1 MEHKGGQAA
10 SGLRWSSLTVIAVLI
25 AILIA
30 APVLSVFWATVL
42 SFLTSFLHR
51 KCALLP
57 RDLFSN
63 PQGVGRTFMGSG
75 LVRALEGGSIG
86 MLNVGTTCAGA
97 GLIVGVVTLTGLG
110 LKFSSIILTYAGG
123 SLLLT
128 AIYTG
133 LIVWIIGLAV
143 PVTASYIISAVI
155 AAPALIKLGV
165 PDYAAHMFIFYYAVL
180 SEVSPPTALSPFAA
194 AAITGGDPYRT
205 TLQSWKYTM
214 PAFLV
219 TIRCTHRVGLL
230 LTGLLLVTLALPFI
244 TYAPNRLL
252 SGEGRGLWQV
262 MPWLAGVQLA
272 AALAGM
278 LLCWLPGRIVPFLH
292 LLLAELLFPL
302 LIWGSGQAALEL
314 SRHGS
319 PLART
324 SPGSGLWLSLALC
337 LLLASEAIRHL
348 TVRPLWRWL
357 LNAQVWLLPIILLA
371 IGALDQLS
379 LLKEYANRQEV
390 FDDALRQHLLLLFG
404 TLLPGLLIGLPLGV
418 WLWRRPRWQAPAFT
432 ALNVIQTIPS
442 VALFGLLIAPL
453 AGLARYFPT
462 LGELG
467 VSGTGV
473 APALIALTL
482 YALLPLV
489 RGVVTGLQ
497 QVPQDAL
504 ESATAMGMSAGQR
517 FRQVQLPLAMPVLLR
532 SLRVVSVQT
541 VGMAVV
547 AALIGAGGFGALVFQ
562 GLLSSALDL
571 VLLGVVPTIAL
582 AVVVDALFA
591 LWGAWLKG
599 EAND

>member
-1 MEHKGGQAA
+1 MSLPAIGVVIPCYKAEHTLRQTVESVLQDAPDNLQLVLVEDGSPDGTGALCDALAAQDPRVTALHQPNGGASAA
-10 SGLRWSSLTVIAVLI
+10 RNAGLDTLCRSGAEWVLFVD
-25 AILIA
+25 ADD
-30 APVLSVFWATVL
+30 T
-42 SFLTSFLHR
+42 
-51 KCALLP
+51 LLP
-57 RDLFSN
+57 
-63 PQGVGRTFMGSG
+63 
-75 LVRALEGGSIG
+75 
-86 MLNVGTTCAGA
+86 
-97 GLIVGVVTLTGLG
+97 
-110 LKFSSIILTYAGG
+110 
-123 SLLLT
+123 
-128 AIYTG
+128 
-133 LIVWIIGLAV
+133 
-143 PVTASYIISAVI
+143 
-155 AAPALIKLGV
+155 
-165 PDYAAHMFIFYYAVL
+165 
-180 SEVSPPTALSPFAA
+180 
-194 AAITGGDPYRT
+194 
-205 TLQSWKYTM
+205 
-214 PAFLV
+214 
-219 TIRCTHRVGLL
+219 
-230 LTGLLLVTLALPFI
+230 
-244 TYAPNRLL
+244 
-252 SGEGRGLWQV
+252 GLWQAL
-262 MPWLAGVQLA
+262 PWLAGVQLA

-278 LLCWLPGRIVPFLH
+278 LLCWLPGRAAPLLH

-390 FDDALRQHLLLLFG
+390 FDDALHQHLLLLFG

-418 WLWRRPRWQAPAFT
+418 GLWRRPRWQAPAFT

>member
-1 MEHKGGQAA
+1 M
-10 SGLRWSSLTVIAVLI
+10 
-25 AILIA
+25 
-30 APVLSVFWATVL
+30 
-42 SFLTSFLHR
+42 
-51 KCALLP
+51 
-57 RDLFSN
+57 
-63 PQGVGRTFMGSG
+63 
-75 LVRALEGGSIG
+75 
-86 MLNVGTTCAGA
+86 
-97 GLIVGVVTLTGLG
+97 
-110 LKFSSIILTYAGG
+110 
-123 SLLLT
+123 
-128 AIYTG
+128 
-133 LIVWIIGLAV
+133 
-143 PVTASYIISAVI
+143 
-155 AAPALIKLGV
+155 
-165 PDYAAHMFIFYYAVL
+165 
-180 SEVSPPTALSPFAA
+180 
-194 AAITGGDPYRT
+194 
-205 TLQSWKYTM
+205 
-214 PAFLV
+214 

-230 LTGLLLVTLALPFI
+230 LTGLLLVTLALPFV

-252 SGEGRGLWQV
+252 SGEGRGLWQAL
-262 MPWLAGVQLA
+262 PWLAGVQLA

-404 TLLPGLLIGLPLGV
+404 TLLPGLLIGL
-418 WLWRRPRWQAPAFT
+418 
-432 ALNVIQTIPS
+432 
-442 VALFGLLIAPL
+442 
-453 AGLARYFPT
+453 
-462 LGELG
+462 
-467 VSGTGV
+467 
-473 APALIALTL
+473 
-482 YALLPLV
+482 
-489 RGVVTGLQ
+489 
-497 QVPQDAL
+497 
-504 ESATAMGMSAGQR
+504 
-517 FRQVQLPLAMPVLLR
+517 
-532 SLRVVSVQT
+532 RVVSVQT